1 MYDRAS
7 NKLAVPLLVN
17 NITMATRLAYT
28 FVACGNTTSDQV
40 PNKTDI
46 ASKIQVATDPR
57 WQVEIGWEEGWWGEV
72 RRR

>member
-17 NITMATRLAYT
+17 NITMLATTLACT

-46 ASKIQVATDPR
+46 VSKMQLLQIR
-57 WQVEIGWEEGWWGEV
+57 GGKWK
-72 RRR
+72 